1 MPLELEDDWTT
12 KVAWEA
18 DDGASDE
25 GEILDTDDSND
36 SAGDGD
42 VDEDEGTGLTVVAIV
57 VAMDVT
63 EDSDWS
69 GTRSA
74 VVVVEGEGDED
85 SAPGEVAGEVN
96 ISTEYGD
103 LRTSLLGVVADG
115 VGTAES
121 VRVALALPLAIVAGG
136 EGEASLGAVEMS
148 GLDSGALPDL
158 LRRRRRSVD
167 EWRVSVDSSCGARF
181 RFDLRLADL
190 SRSTNLLAPT
200 PPLPL
205 LLTGLNAG
213 PRSFPIRGFLI
224 PDFMVEVRIRGE
236 GGESKL
242 LPISMMESK
251 SGGRRSD
258 GMLLPLEIPPPTTV
272 VSSPLAGSVAV
283 VGIRCIKP
291 SSPPLIAVIVVVVVM
306 AMGSGLL
313 LGLVGGAFPFSRSV
327 PLLAFGVGLVL
338 PFGAIRP
345 PLLLRL
351 MSAILLMVS
360 VVSLSFCFILTA
372 VIVGT
377 SLALV
382 AD

>member
-12 KVAWEA
+12 KVASEA
-18 DDGASDE
+18 DGASDE

-36 SAGDGD
+36 SAGDGV
-42 VDEDEGTGLTVVAIV
+42 VDDDEGTGLAVVAIV
-57 VAMDVT
+57 VAMDVM

-69 GTRSA
+69 GTKSA
-74 VVVVEGEGDED
+74 VVVEREGDED

-96 ISTEYGD
+96 ISTECGD
-103 LRTSLLGVVADG
+103 LRMSLLGDVDAG
-115 VGTAES
+115 I
-121 VRVALALPLAIVAGG
+121 VRVALALPLEIVAGG
-136 EGEASLGAVEMS
+136 EGEAASLGAVEIS

-190 SRSTNLLAPT
+190 SLSINLLAPT

-205 LLTGLNAG
+205 LLTGLSAG
-213 PRSFPIRGFLI
+213 PRSFPSRGFLI

-242 LPISMMESK
+242 LPISTMESN

-272 VSSPLAGSVAV
+272 SPPRAGSVAV
-283 VGIRCIKP
+283 EGIRCIKA
-291 SSPPLIAVIVVVVVM
+291 SSPPLTVVIVVVVVM

-313 LGLVGGAFPFSRSV
+313 LGLVGGAFPFSRSF
-327 PLLAFGVGLVL
+327 PLLALEVGLVL

-351 MSAILLMVS
+351 MSANLLMVS